1 MEIKDEQSQDQT
13 PSPTQPPTQTQTPEQ
28 NVNVQMID
36 NSIIPYDEYK
46 LLSRK
51 ELAAILGFKR
61 HERFDEN
68 YLITDHLLTTIR
80 KFFGNL
86 NYLHSNGLVA
96 QYKRLKQFVVDK
108 HVIGLFL
115 FGKVCNRKHSTFI
128 HEYKTESGKILE
140 LTTQSISKILI
151 EQHFKY
157 EEVQYLC
164 QFSPNY
170 PIYLRAVQEFEKEH
184 SITLM

>member
-1 MEIKDEQSQDQT
+1 MEIKDEQIQEQI
-13 PSPTQPPTQTQTPEQ
+13 PPPTQPPTQPPTLNQTQDQ

-115 FGKVCNRKHSTFI
+115 FGKVWIDCRTGVTGKQRRPKDLLRCNFLS
-128 HEYKTESGKILE
+128 
-140 LTTQSISKILI
+140 
-151 EQHFKY
+151 
-157 EEVQYLC
+157 
-164 QFSPNY
+164 
-170 PIYLRAVQEFEKEH
+170 
-184 SITLM
+184 